1 MHCSY
6 TWVSFFLLNYNGF
19 PTRMSTAW
27 SPSAAPEFCMEELT
41 SANADDSS
49 SSLFLPLSLSLLASS
64 AEDNVLYC
72 NGNET
77 HKKNANDSSILFI
90 DRIIWLYR
98 YKEMPWRGES
108 KRCLQGAKTKGYLY
122 NPEGGSKGW
131 AQQKTTREPLQ
142 RMRILACMNAKQLM
156 HTHISLIWPWL
167 TKWLITHAGSFPR
180 SCAHHHWA
188 ELEHACETQQ
198 HNWILGH
205 AWTLEA
211 CAELYNDDYCYLF
224 HMEDYCTA
232 CVELLQNITMCC
244 AVLCYLAIKLLR
256 AGLASQ
262 SFCWLAI

>member
-1 MHCSY
+1 MDFPQECRPHEVQVQRQSSAWRNWHPPMRM
-6 TWVSFFLLNYNGF
+6 TVLHLSFF
-19 PTRMSTAW
+19 
-27 SPSAAPEFCMEELT
+27 
-41 SANADDSS
+41 
-49 SSLFLPLSLSLLASS
+49 LSLSLLASS

-211 CAELYNDDYCYLF
+211 CAELYN
-224 HMEDYCTA
+224 
-232 CVELLQNITMCC
+232 VWLLLSVSHGRLLYSMCWAEQSC
-244 AVLCYLAIKLLR
+244 KIIPCDVLCCVA
-256 AGLASQ
+256 
-262 SFCWLAI
+262 